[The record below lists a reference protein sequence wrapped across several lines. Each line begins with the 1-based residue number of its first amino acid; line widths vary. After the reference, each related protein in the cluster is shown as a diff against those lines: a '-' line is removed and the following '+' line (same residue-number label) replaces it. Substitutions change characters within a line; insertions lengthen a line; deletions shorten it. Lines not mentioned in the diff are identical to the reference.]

1 MRRVSLLFFGLMVL
15 VAFSA
20 SAVFAGS
27 TGKISGKVVD
37 KTTGETLPGAN
48 VVIAGTTLGAVTD
61 ADGNYF
67 VINVPPGSYAVSA
80 SMVGYHKATQANV
93 RVFIDLTTT
102 VNFSGEFGLVEET
115 IELAEITVVA
125 ELPVVQPDISAN
137 VANISAAD
145 VENLP
150 LTSVNEVVRLEAGGP
165 GRQQWRLVDSG
176 QRFERN
182 RLFG

>member
-1 MRRVSLLFFGLMVL
+1 MRRTSLFFLLFIAL
-15 VAFSA
+15 AFSA

-48 VVIAGTTLGAVTD
+48 VVIEGTVLGAVTD
-61 ADGNYF
+61 PDGNYF
-67 VINVPPGSYAVSA
+67 IINVPPGSYTVNA
-80 SMVGYHKATQANV
+80 SMVGYHKATQTNV

-102 VNFSGEFGLVEET
+102 VNFSDEFGLVEDT

-137 VANISAAD
+137 VANISAQD

-150 LTSVNEVVRLEAGGP
+150 CDQRERSRTLGSRSV
-165 GRQQWRLVDSG
+165 LVHG
-176 QRFERN
+176 
-182 RLFG
+182 